1 MPLLHFDVRMQDDN
15 VVDEWLWFP
24 NLETARREAAEVAA
38 EIVRETGTNV
48 SIAIKDKDGQ
58 PVQELTKR
66 RR

>member
-1 MPLLHFDVRMQDDN
+1 MHDDN

-38 EIVRETGTNV
+38 DIVREKGTDV
-48 SIAIKDKDGQ
+48 SITIKDQGGQ